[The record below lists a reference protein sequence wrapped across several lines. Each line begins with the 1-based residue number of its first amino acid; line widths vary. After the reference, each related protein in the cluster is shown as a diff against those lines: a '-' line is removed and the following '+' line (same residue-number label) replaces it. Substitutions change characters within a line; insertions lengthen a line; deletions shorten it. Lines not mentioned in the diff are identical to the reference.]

1 MLPPPGCSSSICYP
15 PTGNLIVGRGQ
26 KLRTSSTCGLQGP
39 EPYCVVSHLQVGR
52 RLRAL
57 TMAS

>member
-26 KLRTSSTCGLQGP
+26 SLRTSSTCGLQGP
-39 EPYCVVSHLQVGR
+39 EPYCVVSHLQVGGG
-52 RLRAL
+52 
-57 TMAS
+57 